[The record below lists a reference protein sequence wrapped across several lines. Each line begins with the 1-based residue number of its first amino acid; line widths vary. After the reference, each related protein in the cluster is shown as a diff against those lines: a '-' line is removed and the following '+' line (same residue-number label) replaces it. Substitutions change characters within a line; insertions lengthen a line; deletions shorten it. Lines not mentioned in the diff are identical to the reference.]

1 MYYNT
6 TNETGN
12 DLKESHKKAESQQ
25 QKILDIFKK
34 QVRKH
39 HHHK

>member
-12 DLKESHKKAESQQ
+12 DLKESHKKTKSS
-25 QKILDIFKK
+25 K
-34 QVRKH
+34 QVSQH

>member
-6 TNETGN
+6 TNETGK
-12 DLKESHKKAESQQ
+12 DLKESHKK
-25 QKILDIFKK
+25 LNHNKK
-34 QVRKH
+34 EYLRYSRQVNQH